1 MCENV
6 TATLPG
12 HGLSCRS
19 YFFICGAFDHDIPI
33 PLAARPV
40 AGQPGPVAAIGG
52 NPYDS
57 SYTSIRSADC
67 QTLSRDEHGGI
78 VQRCPSFNGV
88 GVKVLEGDLRQSIT
102 LVLDGRDR
110 PLDFWTWVTPGFS
123 SLGDLVEWRHVKR
136 HPEQIAGMI
145 VRLTA
150 AENPDPER
158 TTSYLVVSKLTA
170 DEVCVVGKVPPQVR
184 ENQNVK
190 ARALAERAAEMPCLS
205 QE

>member
-1 MCENV
+1 MLGSL
-6 TATLPG
+6 A
-12 HGLSCRS
+12 LS
-19 YFFICGAFDHDIPI
+19 PL
-33 PLAARPV
+33 LAATPMT
-40 AGQPGPVAAIGG
+40 AAIL
-52 NPYDS
+52 
-57 SYTSIRSADC
+57 IRSADC

-78 VQRCPSFNGV
+78 VQRRPSFNGV

-123 SLGDLVEWRHVKR
+123 SSRTGGMAHAKR

-158 TTSYLVVSKLTA
+158 TASYLVVSKLTA

-190 ARALAERAAEMPCLS
+190 ARPGGTGCRDALPESGISAKTQAPSQYRELS
-205 QE
+205 PLMQTHQKPRTACASWK